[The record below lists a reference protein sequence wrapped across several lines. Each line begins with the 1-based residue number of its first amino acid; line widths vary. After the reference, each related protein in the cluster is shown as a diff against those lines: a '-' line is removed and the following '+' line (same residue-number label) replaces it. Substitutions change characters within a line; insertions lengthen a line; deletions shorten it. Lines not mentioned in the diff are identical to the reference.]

1 MVGEEIKDLDRD
13 QITISYRNVQE
24 FFKLLRWEWKKLE
37 QVLNKIKMQQGFEIV
52 TKKLTIKKC
61 NQVLNRLS

>member
-52 TKKLTIKKC
+52 TKKLTI
-61 NQVLNRLS
+61 